1 MNSKLNVLRG
11 EESKRVF
18 DFRVVITN
26 PNAVSQI
33 ETTKKELLNKLVQ
46 ELIERGAESEEQFN
60 QELEKIN
67 YYVNYEWQDLRE
79 LRGNALLNH
88 YYKEYDIPTL
98 FNAGTPRQSLSSCFL
113 LSIEDDLEQIYS
125 CATRD

>member
-11 EESKRVF
+11 VESNRVF

-98 FNAGTPRQSLSSCFL
+98 FNAGFKSPGSESERCGP
-113 LSIEDDLEQIYS
+113 
-125 CATRD
+125 